1 MATLLIRDLPPDLH
15 QWLRDEAHAHH
26 RSANR
31 HTIALLEN
39 LRRGGAH
46 SAEPTLP
53 TLPAAAHKATLER
66 LAALQRAI
74 AAGRT
79 ANASAVTNES
89 ALGYNEHG
97 LPT

>member
-15 QWLRDEAHAHH
+15 QWLRDEAQAHH

-39 LRRGGAH
+39 LRRGGA
-46 SAEPTLP
+46 SPAAPL
-53 TLPAAAHKATLER
+53 LPAAEHKATLEK

-89 ALGYNEHG
+89 ALGYDENG

>member
-15 QWLRDEAHAHH
+15 QWLRDEAQAHH

-39 LRRGGAH
+39 LRRAAAP
-46 SAEPTLP
+46 SAEPM
-53 TLPAAAHKATLER
+53 LPAAAHKATLEK

-79 ANASAVTNES
+79 AEASAVTNES
-89 ALGYNEHG
+89 ALGYDEHG